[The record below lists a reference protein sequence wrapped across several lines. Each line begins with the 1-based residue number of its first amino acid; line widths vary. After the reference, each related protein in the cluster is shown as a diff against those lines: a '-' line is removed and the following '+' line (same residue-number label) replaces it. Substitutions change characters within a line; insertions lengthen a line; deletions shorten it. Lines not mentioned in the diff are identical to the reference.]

1 MNAGDVVNVLLC
13 DDHAPTR
20 RSYAT
25 LIGIEPDLRVVG
37 AVGDGAAC
45 VAAVEQKRPDVVLM
59 DIRMPVMDGL
69 EATRRVQALPHPPKV
84 VVLTTFDLDD
94 YVFQALRAGASGFLL
109 KDAPPGSVV
118 DAVRVVARGDALLA
132 PSVTRRLLDAFA
144 DRRLR
149 TRSEEETTAG
159 SLSARETDVLRL
171 VGQGKSNAEI
181 AAELFVEETTVKTYV
196 SRILVKLGRRNRV
209 ELAIFCYEN
218 GLV

>member
-1 MNAGDVVNVLLC
+1 VNAGDVVNVLLC